1 MENRLSASDLSNL
14 FAERG
19 QVHVTVGGTIIVE
32 GVPPA
37 YEELVAHVEDR
48 LNWIPRFRQRVV
60 KVPLGFENPIWGD
73 DPKFDVRR
81 HVRNVAIPRP
91 GRLDQ
96 LRDLVGRIM
105 SEPLDMERP
114 LWQIYL
120 IDGLRG
126 GRHAY
131 LSKTHHAL
139 VDGVAA
145 VDIGMILL
153 DPKRSGTQA
162 KGSKEPWRPEEL
174 RPGEVFAQAAL
185 YAVQRPFRAVG
196 RAARTTV
203 SMPARTARRVIRT
216 AEAITELAAAGP
228 KSPRSPLN
236 VEIGRDRR
244 IAWVRADLD
253 RLKRARAAAEGSTV
267 NDVVLSVVA
276 GALRSFLQGR
286 GDEVPEHLVALVPV
300 SIRRPDEDGELG
312 NRIST
317 ILVRL
322 PLAESDPRKRLA
334 GLRDETARLKET
346 DNARAASL
354 IIEAT
359 GWAPP
364 TINRVLSHAMARPLV
379 FNLVVSNVPGPQQ
392 PLYLLG
398 RQVREVYPVV
408 PLSPQNHALSIGLLS
423 YDGRVFFGLNGDR
436 DAVPDL
442 DDLAAALR
450 EALREQPVPRRAPK
464 PTPAPRRATAARK
477 RAPAKVAAKRGKGTT
492 PRRRPAAK
500 AKPQGRART
509 TSKASASRPK
519 RGRRPA
525 SRGARGRRGRP
536 SSRRS
541 S

>member
-1 MENRLSASDLSNL
+1 MENRLSASDMSNL

-32 GVPPA
+32 GAPPG
-37 YEELVAHVEDR
+37 YEELVAHVEHR
-48 LNWIPRFRQRVV
+48 LELVPRFRQKIVRI
-60 KVPLGFENPIWGD
+60 PLGIENPVWGD
-73 DPKFDVRR
+73 DPGFDVRR

-96 LRDLVGRIM
+96 LRDLVARIM

-114 LWQIYL
+114 LWQLYL
-120 IDGLRG
+120 IDGLR

-153 DPKRSGTQA
+153 DATREGTRPKKRPKRWQ
-162 KGSKEPWRPEEL
+162 PEAVQ
-174 RPGEVFAQAAL
+174 PGELFAQAAL

-196 RAARTTV
+196 RAARTTI
-203 SMPARTARRVIRT
+203 SMPAKTARRVIGT
-216 AEAITELAAAGP
+216 AEAFTGLAAGGP
-228 KSPRSPLN
+228 KVPKSPLN

-244 IAWVRADLD
+244 VAWVRSDLD

-267 NDVVLSVVA
+267 NDVMLSVVS
-276 GALRSFLQGR
+276 GALRRFLERR

-300 SIRRPDEDGELG
+300 SIRSADQKGELG

-317 ILVRL
+317 ILVKL
-322 PLAESDPRKRLA
+322 PLKEADPRRRLEV
-334 GLRDETARLKET
+334 LRDETARLKES

-359 GWAPP
+359 GWTPP
-364 TINRVLSHAMARPLV
+364 TINRVLSRAMARPLI

-398 RQVREVYPVV
+398 RRLREIYPFV
-408 PLSPQNHALSIGLLS
+408 PLSPQNHALSVGALS
-423 YDGRVFFGLNGDR
+423 YDGRVFFGINGDR
-436 DAVPDL
+436 DVVPDI
-442 DDLAAALR
+442 DDFAAAMR
-450 EALREQPVPRRAPK
+450 EALREQPA
-464 PTPAPRRATAARK
+464 
-477 RAPAKVAAKRGKGTT
+477 
-492 PRRRPAAK
+492 PRRRPSARQPAPTTRKAPARKPARKAARPRQ
-500 AKPQGRART
+500 KPRRPKGGRTRARRAGRAR
-509 TSKASASRPK
+509 A
-519 RGRRPA
+519 
-525 SRGARGRRGRP
+525 GRP

-541 S
+541 P